1 MRGPAVALSCP
12 LSWKMST
19 HLGIC
24 PREPNHSRLIQEA
37 ITVHSPISRPQPI
50 IPQWI
55 QTHRPILEIHY
66 ENLNPI
72 LLSMAIH
79 GPRRRETT
87 RARDHYPMKN
97 LTSSIYLIPLGE
109 CNGEEF
115 RSRIDV
121 YSNHRS
127 WSSSIGSYRYSYCC
141 CNQGSCAKYA
151 TIKIDRK
158 SFELS
163 LVVNVRNSNVT
174 TV

>member
-1 MRGPAVALSCP
+1 MNIALPNFHTPMDCMLAVRNFASESPLWFEPISELCELPERHNQRSSHAWTSSVSCP

-19 HLGIC
+19 HLGIR

-66 ENLNPI
+66 INKNPI

-87 RARDHYPMKN
+87 RARDHYPIKN
-97 LTSSIYLIPLGE
+97 LTSKIYLSHSPW
-109 CNGEEF
+109 
-115 RSRIDV
+115 RM
-121 YSNHRS
+121 
-127 WSSSIGSYRYSYCC
+127 
-141 CNQGSCAKYA
+141 
-151 TIKIDRK
+151 
-158 SFELS
+158 
-163 LVVNVRNSNVT
+163 
-174 TV
+174 